1 MLSPLLGLYFMFFL
15 RSKVMF
21 YEREIDYWD
30 WSYLVEGQLDASGYV
45 K

>member
-1 MLSPLLGLYFMFFL
+1 MPSDVSEAGK
-15 RSKVMF
+15 SKVMF

-30 WSYLVEGQLDASGYV
+30 WSYLIEGQLDASGCV